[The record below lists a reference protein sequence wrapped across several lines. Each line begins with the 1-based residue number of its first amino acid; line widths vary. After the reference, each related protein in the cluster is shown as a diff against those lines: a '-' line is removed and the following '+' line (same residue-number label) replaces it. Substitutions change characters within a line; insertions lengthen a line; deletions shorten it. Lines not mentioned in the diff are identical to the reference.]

1 LKVPLVKYV
10 YLLQGLTNLD
20 KRCVGITSD
29 LRERLKQHTAGQSP
43 TTAKHR
49 PWRPVVLVSFEDD
62 AKAEAF
68 ERYLKFG
75 SGHAF
80 ANRHFW

>member
-1 LKVPLVKYV
+1 MRYV
-10 YLLQGLTNLD
+10 YLLQSIPD
-20 KRCVGITSD
+20 PSKRYVGITTD
-29 LRERLKQHTAGQSP
+29 FQERLKQHNSGQSP
-43 TTAKHR
+43 HTATHR
-49 PWRPVVLVSFEDD
+49 PWRPVVVIRFDDD

-80 ANRHFW
+80 AQRHFW

>member
-1 LKVPLVKYV
+1 MKYV
-10 YLLQGLTNLD
+10 YLLQSLSNPK
-20 KRCVGITSD
+20 KRYTGVSSD
-29 LRERLKQHTAGQSP
+29 FQERLKQHNAGESS

-49 PWRPVVLVSFEDD
+49 PWKPIVVIRFVDD

-68 ERYLKFG
+68 DRYLKSG

-80 ANRHFW
+80 ASKHFW

>member
-1 LKVPLVKYV
+1 MKYV
-10 YLLQGLTNLD
+10 YLLQSTPNPNKHYTGVSAD
-20 KRCVGITSD
+20 FQ
-29 LRERLKQHTAGQSP
+29 ERLKQHNDGQSP

-49 PWRPVVLVSFEDD
+49 PWKPVVVIRSEDD

-68 ERYLKFG
+68 ETYLKSG

-80 ANRHFW
+80 VAKHFW

>member
-1 LKVPLVKYV
+1 MKYV
-10 YLLQGLTNLD
+10 YLLQSIPNPG
-20 KRCVGITSD
+20 KRYVGITSD
-29 LRERLKQHTAGQSP
+29 FQERLKQHNDGKSP
-43 TTAKHR
+43 HTAKHR
-49 PWRPVVLVSFEDD
+49 PWKPVVVIRFESD

>member
-1 LKVPLVKYV
+1 MKYV
-10 YLLQGLTNLD
+10 YLLQSLSNPK
-20 KRCVGITSD
+20 KRCTGVSAD
-29 LRERLKQHTAGQSP
+29 FHERLKQHYAGESP
-43 TTAKHR
+43 TTAKRR
-49 PWRPVVLVSFEDD
+49 PWKPVVVLSFEDD

-80 ANRHFW
+80 AAKHFW

>member
-1 LKVPLVKYV
+1 MKYV
-10 YLLQGLTNLD
+10 YLLQSTSD
-20 KRCVGITSD
+20 PSKRYLGITADFS
-29 LRERLKQHTAGQSP
+29 ERLKQHNTSQSP

-49 PWRPVVLVSFEDD
+49 PWKPVVVIRFEDD

-80 ANRHFW
+80 AQRHFW